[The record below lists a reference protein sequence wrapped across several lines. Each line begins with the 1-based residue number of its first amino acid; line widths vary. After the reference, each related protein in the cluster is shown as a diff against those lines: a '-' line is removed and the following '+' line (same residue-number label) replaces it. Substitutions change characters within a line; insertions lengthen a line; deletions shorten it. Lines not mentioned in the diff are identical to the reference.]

1 MRAPQEE
8 GMDDD
13 DNKDSDNDNDDDKD
27 DDDDNDTWER
37 PRCRG
42 MSVAE
47 RQAVVICQGR
57 MVA

>member
-1 MRAPQEE
+1 
-8 GMDDD
+8 MDDD

-37 PRCRG
+37 TSCRG